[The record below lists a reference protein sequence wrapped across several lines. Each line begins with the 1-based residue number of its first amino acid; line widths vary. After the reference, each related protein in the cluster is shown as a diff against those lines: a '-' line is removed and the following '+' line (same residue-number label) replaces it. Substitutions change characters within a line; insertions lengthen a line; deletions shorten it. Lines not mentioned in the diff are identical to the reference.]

1 MVLALAV
8 IKPKKLYFN
17 RQSSDASDF
26 ELAKA
31 ELLRYL
37 KYPPKKLEFYK
48 TPPESLRDIYVKK
61 INEFDNN
68 SEPYSKFV

>member
-1 MVLALAV
+1 MLALAV

-17 RQSSDASDF
+17 RQSSDPSDF

-37 KYPPKKLEFYK
+37 KHPPQKLEFYK
-48 TPPESLRDIYVKK
+48 NPPEALRDTFVKK
-61 INEFDNN
+61 INEFDIN
-68 SEPYSKFV
+68 P